1 RYRNGHSRFSH
12 SNLMCCGQFW
22 TPCNERIAM
31 ADAIPKLKGTD
42 VMVLRRGMRMQFE
55 SAQDSWTLLYPEGM
69 VQLSESAAD
78 ILERV
83 DGLSDIDRIIDD
95 LNRTYDTDTRSDVL
109 EFLENAHDHRW
120 IDRATR

>member
-1 RYRNGHSRFSH
+1 
-12 SNLMCCGQFW
+12 
-22 TPCNERIAM
+22 M
-31 ADAIPKLKGTD
+31 ADSIPKLKGTD

-78 ILERV
+78 ILKRV

-109 EFLENAHDHRW
+109 EFLETAHDHRW